1 MLFVMDWV
9 MDFGKEAWLLGS
21 QYIGRLQT
29 ILDAKYQVKALNDVA
44 LCQGGL
50 LLVDLSSIEPSFGL
64 AQIRAMRARSGSA
77 DSCVLVV
84 LSESGTLKHRMSAY
98 EAGCDDYLSWE
109 DIDELP
115 TRIDR
120 LVINRIANQ
129 QLKAQ
134 LQQAKEMAYIAMSD
148 TSDLGVNIQFLLDV
162 NQCNNLDEVGMR
174 LFQALRSYGV
184 HTSLQMRSQFG
195 IKNMEANG
203 MAKELESAML
213 MECRD
218 SGRYVDFGKR
228 SIMNYGSVSLL
239 VKNMPVDDDHKYG
252 AIKDNVFSLLQ
263 GVDARVQALDM
274 QKSLQFETELVNQM
288 AVRMRELV
296 SSVDDGYQNVMRQI
310 ANVVD
315 TMSEG
320 VENRLQFLGMDEYQ
334 EKAILEI
341 MYNGVEETGKIFSN
355 GLRMD
360 EGLQQ
365 FLSQV
370 DQALEADGETI
381 STQKMQCLSR

>member
-1 MLFVMDWV
+1 

-21 QYIGRLQT
+21 QYIERLQT
-29 ILDAKYQVKALNDVA
+29 ILDARYQVKALNDVA

-50 LLVDLSSIEPSFGL
+50 LLVDLSCIEPSFGL
-64 AQIRAMRARSGSA
+64 AQIRAMRARSESA
-77 DSCVLVV
+77 DSCVLIV

-109 DIDELP
+109 EIDELP

-184 HTSLQMRSQFG
+184 HTSLQMRSQYG

-310 ANVVD
+310 ASIVD

-341 MYNGVEETGKIFSN
+341 MYNGVEETGKIFSD

-381 STQKMQCLSR
+381 STKKMQCLSR

>member
-1 MLFVMDWV
+1 

-21 QYIGRLQT
+21 RYIGRLQT
-29 ILDAKYQVKALNDVA
+29 ILGARYEVKTLDQGA

-64 AQIRAMRARSGSA
+64 EQIRAMRARSESA

-109 DIDELP
+109 EIDELP

-239 VKNMPVDDDHKYG
+239 VKNMPVDDEHKYG

-341 MYNGVEETGKIFSN
+341 MYNGVEETGKIFSD

-381 STQKMQCLSR
+381 STRKLQCLSR